1 MEPNKSSEIL
11 NLQILENEYNLV
23 MQQYEQAHLNLIAS
37 LQAQNDVQDTY
48 TTTPNSLFFNGG
60 WLNIKTPSTE
70 SECKTFCSSN
80 LLCTGA
86 TYVIDGPDASL
97 CLTVGAGG
105 KTITENNFYKS
116 YIALIKEKNKKYVSL
131 QGLTYWGTTGLKEGA
146 VDSENEC
153 KALCSSDPLC
163 TGATY
168 NASKAYCWTR
178 SGKGDVGPGLGD
190 DVALITE
197 VTQNANAI
205 QQLNDK
211 LTDLN
216 LKIGEAL
223 NKIIPEVKEQM
234 NEKAEKQGTLQAVY
248 SQLLQDRKNIDGMIK
263 EYRMIDQ
270 QYEDNTIYIDQA
282 HSANM
287 LWFIFAIII
296 ILFTLKKQFF
306 PNVLTNPFKILFW
319 FFFAV
324 LFAVVTTRLNSA
336 PGFFLWGLIIVIFAF
351 MQMKIIPSP

>member
-23 MQQYEQAHLNLIAS
+23 MQQYEQAHMNLIAS
-37 LQAQNDVQDTY
+37 LQAQGILNNTY
-48 TTTPNSLFFNGG
+48 TSLPGRTNWGSENLWGG
-60 WLNIKTPSTE
+60 KVDSEN
-70 SECKTFCSSN
+70 ECKSKCDSDP
-80 LLCTGA
+80 LCVGA
-86 TYVIDGPDASL
+86 TYSISKEL
-97 CLTVGAGG
+97 CWTAKG
-105 KTITENNFYKS
+105 KNEINTGLSDDY
-116 YIALIKEKNKKYVSL
+116 ALIKEKNIKYVSL
-131 QGLTYWGTTGLKEGA
+131 KGRAYWGTGILKEGN

-163 TGATY
+163 TGANY
-168 NASKAYCWTR
+168 NVGTTNCQTQ
-178 SGKGDVGPGLGD
+178 SGKGDISPGLGD

-197 VTQNANAI
+197 VTQNANTV

-270 QYEDNTIYIDQA
+270 QYKDNTIYIDQA

-306 PNVLTNPFKILFW
+306 PNLF
-319 FFFAV
+319 
-324 LFAVVTTRLNSA
+324 LLQCSKMHEETYLD
-336 PGFFLWGLIIVIFAF
+336 LL
-351 MQMKIIPSP
+351 